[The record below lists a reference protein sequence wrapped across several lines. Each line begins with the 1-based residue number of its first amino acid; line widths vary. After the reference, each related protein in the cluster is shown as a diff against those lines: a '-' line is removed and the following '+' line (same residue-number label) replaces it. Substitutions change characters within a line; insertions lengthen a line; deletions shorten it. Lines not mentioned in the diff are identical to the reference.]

1 MKKYMILFLA
11 AFTLFACK
19 KTAEP
24 VDLVGEWQLASYE
37 TKAVS
42 IGTEK
47 VDIWL
52 KFTSDGQFELYQKLG
67 DGRYRPYK
75 GTYTL
80 TENILSGKYSTG
92 AAWGTQYEVSRDATR
107 LTLTDHPNG
116 RETQVFTAA
125 SIPST
130 VLENIY

>member
-1 MKKYMILFLA
+1 MKKYLILFLA
-11 AFTLFACK
+11 VFTLFACK

-42 IGTEK
+42 VGTEK

-75 GTYTL
+75 GRYTL

-92 AAWGTQYEVSRDATR
+92 ASWGTQYEVSREATQ
-107 LTLTDHPNG
+107 LTLKDHPDG
-116 RETQVFTAA
+116 REMQVFKAA

-130 VLENIY
+130 VLDNIY